1 MCPDHWTYMRY
12 MIFKY
17 ISLSVDIFTLFGS
30 PHLKHT
36 KFGFALT
43 LISIIVIIIIINN
56 NNIILILINFG
67 AVLRIILRYVMSLNA
82 LTF

>member
-1 MCPDHWTYMRY
+1 MYPDHWTYMKY

-43 LISIIVIIIIINN
+43 PISIIVIIVII
-56 NNIILILINFG
+56 NNIILIIINLG
-67 AVLRIILRYVMSLNA
+67 AVFRIILRYVMFLNA